1 MKALLPI
8 LLIMVFAGCESIGPG
23 ETKATVYGY
32 YDSVTGCAGGY
43 QIRTESGEDYD
54 TYVMPKAFT
63 KKLKL
68 PIDVWIRFERVVQT
82 GGCSVFTQRIDIK
95 TIRKR

>member
-1 MKALLPI
+1 MA
-8 LLIMVFAGCESIGPG
+8 FTGCETIGPG
-23 ETKATVYGY
+23 EAKATVSAYS
-32 YDSVTGCAGGY
+32 DSVTGCAGGY
-43 QIRTESGEDYD
+43 QIKTESGENYD

-68 PIDVWIRFERVVQT
+68 PVDVWIRFERIVQT
-82 GGCSVFTQRIDIK
+82 GGCSSFTQRINIK